1 MVCLWTKK
9 IWWKKNFFDI
19 SPLIFFLVSLSY
31 SFWVG
36 STHMLCVWKKLKK
49 KMEKNWK
56 FWKFWFYYFLS
67 VFYFFLSIFV
77 FNFFLSYS
85 VDYFPLLFFFYF
97 YFLTFFFFFSFLSF
111 DFLASLSYSNWL
123 RNIREDPH
131 AIFLNKVKTW
141 KIFSVFENLYNF
153 FPLIV
158 LVQGVHMLCVWK
170 KMKKEIEKSFWKKFW

>member
-1 MVCLWTKK
+1 MLCLWINKNNFL
-9 IWWKKNFFDI
+9 IFLFILWFFGGPRYHIVLDGGNIREYPYGMSLNKKNLMKKKLFWYFSFD
-19 SPLIFFLVSLSY
+19 FFLVSLSY

-85 VDYFPLLFFFYF
+85 VYYFPLLFFF
-97 YFLTFFFFFSFLSF
+97 S
-111 DFLASLSYSNWL
+111 
-123 RNIREDPH
+123 
-131 AIFLNKVKTW
+131 IF
-141 KIFSVFENLYNF
+141 IS
-153 FPLIV
+153 
-158 LVQGVHMLCVWK
+158 
-170 KMKKEIEKSFWKKFW
+170 